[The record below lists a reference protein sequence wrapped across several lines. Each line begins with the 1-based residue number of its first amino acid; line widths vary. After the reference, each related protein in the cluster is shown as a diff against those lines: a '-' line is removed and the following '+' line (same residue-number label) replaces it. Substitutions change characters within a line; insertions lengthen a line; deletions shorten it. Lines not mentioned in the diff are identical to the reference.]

1 MNLESEPMMRHDLL
15 FGGLCCLFLSSNLLA
30 ALPAA
35 KFLPP
40 QEAFQ
45 LTAQV
50 SKKAITLTYQIA
62 DGYYL
67 YKKELVASLPAPYD
81 KQIKA
86 AQLPP
91 SVIHKDAYFGHVET
105 YRKQVVI
112 VLPLTSPLPNK
123 GSIELKAR
131 SRGCA
136 DAGICYPPY
145 THKIPLLLDGKVSAN
160 SMLNDLLNK
169 RGLNDAK
176 CSGIAC

>member
-1 MNLESEPMMRHDLL
+1 MRYSFL
-15 FGGLCCLFLSSNLLA
+15 FSSVCCLFLSSHLLA

-40 QEAFQ
+40 QEAFK
-45 LTAQV
+45 LTTQV

-81 KQIKA
+81 KQLKA
-86 AQLPP
+86 AQFPP
-91 SVIHKDAYFGHVET
+91 SQIHQDAYFGKVET
-105 YRKQVVI
+105 YRKQLI
-112 VLPLTSPLPNK
+112 ILLPLSSPLPNK
-123 GSIELKAR
+123 GSIELKSR

-145 THKIPLLLDGKVSAN
+145 THKIPLLLDGKISAN
-160 SMLNDLLNK
+160 TTLNDLLNK
-169 RGLNDAK
+169 PQRGLNDAR
-176 CSGIAC
+176 CSSITC